1 METTTTSKVN
11 QAISELEILKE
22 RIASVKSR
30 YNILNEDYSR
40 LCEDAIAVI
49 AEYRN
54 PQDSDAGEVITAA
67 PIDEA
72 VIESSDGVDTVTPV
86 QYIEPQPAG
95 CPSGDTVIS
104 LAKHKFASGIAFSLA
119 GESLGS
125 MEGLEIKTSRAP
137 SLEEIIAFQQRQ
149 LKMDHVIK
157 KTAASKK
164 KINAQT
170 FVDIIG
176 DGIESGLDKI
186 GNGLMFPFVKIAD
199 LSRRHASTGT
209 TTPSGQH

>member
-54 PQDSDAGEVITAA
+54 PQDSDAGEVITAV
-67 PIDEA
+67 PVDEA
-72 VIESSDGVDTVTPV
+72 VIESSDVTPV

-95 CPSGDTVIS
+95 CPSGDTVIP
-104 LAKHKFASGIAFSLA
+104 LAEHELASGIALGLA

-149 LKMDHVIK
+149 LKMDYVIK

-199 LSRRHASTGT
+199 LSRRHTASTGT